1 MSTTA
6 VLSVVGVGLAAY
18 LVGVLLWATAR
29 FFTSQ
34 RKPSY
39 ATTHRYEELHQLAGA
54 ACAKHTEIGRKPPTS
69 CATRHACLAAPSTLR
84 CSCTGRDDRA
94 RRPAK

>member
-6 VLSVVGVGLAAY
+6 VLGVVGVGLAAY
-18 LVGVLLWATAR
+18 LVGFLLWATAH
-29 FFTSQ
+29 FFSSR

-54 ACAKHTEIGRKPPTS
+54 A
-69 CATRHACLAAPSTLR
+69 LR
-84 CSCTGRDDRA
+84 EAHGDRA
-94 RRPAK
+94 QAARIMRHVTRLPRRTIDTALLLHR

>member
-29 FFTSQ
+29 FFTSR
-34 RKPSY
+34 RKPLY

-54 ACAKHTEIGRKPPTS
+54 ALREAHGNRAQTAHIIRH
-69 CATRHACLAAPSTLR
+69 ATRLP
-84 CSCTGRDDRA
+84 
-94 RRPAK
+94 RRTINTALLLHR

>member
-29 FFTSQ
+29 FFTSR

-39 ATTHRYEELHQLAGA
+39 ATTHRYEELHQLVDTALREAHGDRAQA
-54 ACAKHTEIGRKPPTS
+54 AHIMRH
-69 CATRHACLAAPSTLR
+69 ATRLPCRTINTALLLHR
-84 CSCTGRDDRA
+84 
-94 RRPAK
+94 

>member
-29 FFTSQ
+29 FFTSR

-39 ATTHRYEELHQLAGA
+39 AMTHRYEELHQLAGA
-54 ACAKHTEIGRKPPTS
+54 ALREAHGDRAQAAHIMRH
-69 CATRHACLAAPSTLR
+69 ATRLPCRTINTALLLHR
-84 CSCTGRDDRA
+84 
-94 RRPAK
+94 

>member
-29 FFTSQ
+29 SHQPTQ
-34 RKPSY
+34 AVIRD
-39 ATTHRYEELHQLAGA
+39 AHRYEELHQLVDNALREAHGDRAQA
-54 ACAKHTEIGRKPPTS
+54 AHIMRH
-69 CATRHACLAAPSTLR
+69 ATRLP
-84 CSCTGRDDRA
+84 
-94 RRPAK
+94 RRTINTALLLHR

>member
-6 VLSVVGVGLAAY
+6 VLGVVGVGLAAY
-18 LVGVLLWATAR
+18 LVGFLLWATAR
-29 FFTSQ
+29 FFTSR

-54 ACAKHTEIGRKPPTS
+54 A
-69 CATRHACLAAPSTLR
+69 LR
-84 CSCTGRDDRA
+84 
-94 RRPAK
+94 

>member
-6 VLSVVGVGLAAY
+6 VLGIVGVGLAAY
-18 LVGVLLWATAR
+18 LVGFLLWATAR
-29 FFTSQ
+29 FFTRR

-54 ACAKHTEIGRKPPTS
+54 A
-69 CATRHACLAAPSTLR
+69 LR
-84 CSCTGRDDRA
+84 EAHGDRA
-94 RRPAK
+94 QAARIMHHVTRLPRRTIDTALLLHR

>member
-18 LVGVLLWATAR
+18 LVGVLLWAMAR
-29 FFTSQ
+29 FFTSR

-54 ACAKHTEIGRKPPTS
+54 ALREAHGDRAQAARIMRH
-69 CATRHACLAAPSTLR
+69 ATRLPRRTINTALLL
-84 CSCTGRDDRA
+84 GR
-94 RRPAK
+94 

>member
-6 VLSVVGVGLAAY
+6 VLSVVGAGLAAY

-29 FFTSQ
+29 FFTSR

-39 ATTHRYEELHQLAGA
+39 ATTHRYEELHQLTGA
-54 ACAKHTEIGRKPPTS
+54 ALREAHGNRAQAAHIMRHTTHLP
-69 CATRHACLAAPSTLR
+69 
-84 CSCTGRDDRA
+84 
-94 RRPAK
+94 RRTINTALLLHW

>member
-18 LVGVLLWATAR
+18 FVGVLLWATAR
-29 FFTSQ
+29 FFTSR

-39 ATTHRYEELHQLAGA
+39 ATTHRYEELHQLVDNALREAHGDRAQA
-54 ACAKHTEIGRKPPTS
+54 AHIMRH
-69 CATRHACLAAPSTLR
+69 TRHACLAAPSTLR
-84 CSCTGRDDRA
+84 CSCTGKGR
-94 RRPAK
+94 

>member
-29 FFTSQ
+29 FFTSR

-39 ATTHRYEELHQLAGA
+39 AMTHRYEELHQLAGA
-54 ACAKHTEIGRKPPTS
+54 ALREAHGDR
-69 CATRHACLAAPSTLR
+69 AQAALAAPSTLR